1 MGLKRHAEVS
11 VPLGR
16 VSNIMV
22 DRRQRRGVL
31 LHDFP
36 FDSME
41 QLYIIH
47 TMPDFM
53 TFSYMYI
60 MYFDRAYLPHHAIF
74 PSPFLPIFL
83 FLVRLTSVFMSLSFL
98 RVCTCACAYMYAYVL
113 ACLHVCVSSWVSLG
127 LLTEVWVEV

>member
-1 MGLKRHAEVS
+1 
-11 VPLGR
+11 
-16 VSNIMV
+16 
-22 DRRQRRGVL
+22 
-31 LHDFP
+31 
-36 FDSME
+36 
-41 QLYIIH
+41 
-47 TMPDFM
+47 M